1 MLPPGFSGCR
11 VVELGDLG
19 KNRMNG
25 ILFFCFWNELVIG
38 VFVVFC
44 FDIVLAHTAYLEN
57 DYMHKHTFR
66 SFYMYT
72 HKHAHIPFDCI

>member
-1 MLPPGFSGCR
+1 MAFFFFVFGTNLSL
-11 VVELGDLG
+11 ESL
-19 KNRMNG
+19 
-25 ILFFCFWNELVIG
+25 LFFV
-38 VFVVFC
+38 